1 MPHNGKNRKQMDNK
15 DPSNIHDNSSD
26 ELRKKKK
33 KKILKGGIRRKVA
46 PPSNLSV
53 ITDMDVEKMLKKLRD
68 MDDDLQQRMDK
79 IAELSGMSPREVKR
93 FIENPD
99 NFPPEEWSRM
109 QRKRDDLE
117 KQIYSG
123 IGIEYQ
129 KQIMKKKKKKIAK
142 ERRGKT
148 LGARKG
154 WIQM

>member
-1 MPHNGKNRKQMDNK
+1 MDDK
-15 DPSNIHDNSSD
+15 DPSNISGSD
-26 ELRKKKK
+26 SDGLRKKKK
-33 KKILKGGIRRKVA
+33 KFKRKGTARARAV
-46 PPSNLSV
+46 PPSNVSV
-53 ITDMDVEKMLKKLRD
+53 INDTEIDNMLKKLRD
-68 MDDDLQQRMDK
+68 MDDDLQNRMDK
-79 IAELSGMSPREVKR
+79 IAELSGMSPKEVKR

-109 QRKRDDLE
+109 QRKKDDLE

-129 KQIMKKKKKKIAK
+129 KRVMKKKKKKMQK
-142 ERRGKT
+142 GRRGKT